1 MPRRSVG
8 QSLAALFD
16 SGSNGPRW
24 SPALESDWGA
34 GGAGSGK
41 GSGVGSGAGSG
52 AGCGIGSGC
61 WIGCCADPRSFT
73 ASNRR
78 KLPSRSFFRMSKGKC
93 MAASCVGSDV
103 RQTGEGRRRSR
114 SVKTSRGGPETNPSG
129 SDNLLTEVCALT
141 SWKYSLLAS
150 LRESR
155 EQQQGQTQVPLLK
168 HQPSPARE
176 LSTDPVEMKR
186 GLRGGGLGGLRT
198 RGSCGCRIRIHRQ
211 SFHPS
216 EDRHGPIRLA
226 AIPQIV
232 VGETA

>member
-1 MPRRSVG
+1 MDRGGLLRWSRIGAQVVPARGRVPGWVPG
-8 QSLAALFD
+8 QVPALAAVSVPDVGLVVAQTPGRSPPQT
-16 SGSNGPRW
+16 SGNFHLALSLGCQKANAWLPPVWVAMYGKPR
-24 SPALESDWGA
+24 
-34 GGAGSGK
+34 
-41 GSGVGSGAGSG
+41 
-52 AGCGIGSGC
+52 
-61 WIGCCADPRSFT
+61 
-73 ASNRR
+73 
-78 KLPSRSFFRMSKGKC
+78 
-93 MAASCVGSDV
+93 
-103 RQTGEGRRRSR
+103 EGRRRSR
-114 SVKTSRGGPETNPSG
+114 SVKTSRGGPETNPRG

-155 EQQQGQTQVPLLK
+155 EQQQGQTRVPLLK
-168 HQPSPARE
+168 HQPSPALE

-186 GLRGGGLGGLRT
+186 GLRGRGLGGLRT